1 MCDGSQSL
9 CNVQLTGTYLSIDSY
24 MSWSTVNPEEKGKT
38 HSTPHPNINVEMN
51 FDFRKWRQHWNGE
64 RGLRLSFFHGGG
76 RAVPLK
82 LRWEIL
88 CFLNVVAKLW
98 KSFRMLES
106 SWVVK
111 VVITFATA
119 RRYVGGNVETV
130 ETIFQRSG
138 NYCNLH
144 GNRGIVKI
152 K

>member
-1 MCDGSQSL
+1 MSCFKEHVQCTIDGYILELWFIHVLVDSQPGGKRKDALYPASQHQ
-9 CNVQLTGTYLSIDSY
+9 C
-24 MSWSTVNPEEKGKT
+24 WSEFWPLKLE
-38 HSTPHPNINVEMN
+38 PAL
-51 FDFRKWRQHWNGE
+51 KWGA
-64 RGLRLSFFHGGG
+64 GAASFLFPRGG